1 MKCPNCGEIIKSKK
15 NQMNFCGFCG
25 ANLKTGEKAWMST
38 DSKFS
43 LTGKKSEPTSVKYN
57 SSESMQDQDIQT
69 TTPSVQTFD
78 NTSIPTSNPQPVQF
92 YSQKL
97 SSQEEET
104 TVQNVT
110 PVLPDA
116 NDLST
121 IITPPNISS
130 YESEEESIKTF
141 IDSQSSEAD
150 SIYTN
155 FQPDL
160 PTIESSKSGSLEKIS
175 KNAFEH
181 VINIPQRNIEIH
193 SSESDSSS
201 ENTITYMEYTKSS
214 KEIIE
219 ESAVASEAKP
229 ADNQFSSL
237 DFSSKDPSSLNAE
250 EKVETPVEPKKPRTE
265 KIINFIGQNKSKAE
279 RILSLKGLKPDFI
292 YVTDNASYDTI
303 LAQSIESGA
312 EVLPESS
319 ITLTVSAGTWSEWSE
334 NQLIPSNQYII
345 ESKTLYRKRS
355 RTRTIDKRDTS
366 NISEFED
373 YKLIGTTYKYTE
385 WVKDLYYTSD
395 IIKPNNTCEI
405 ISKVTGFKYAGWFDS
420 VNSINLSF
428 SSPDVANFFNNHL
441 SNANWQ
447 YSEVISEKNVKPD
460 VKNWRL
466 ANDSI
471 SKTPAGDSLTSNV
484 FLSTHVINGKSYAM
498 KFGSSET
505 EWFMYKR
512 RSIKE
517 TIYHFEKE
525 IVSDW
530 SEWSNWEEVSD
541 QTFTPSEDIEV
552 EQKILYRSRKK
563 ATSEL

>member
-38 DSKFS
+38 DSKS
-43 LTGKKSEPTSVKYN
+43 LLSVNNSEQSAIQYD
-57 SSESMQDQDIQT
+57 SSASQQDIQT
-69 TTPSVQTFD
+69 TQPSIQPFD
-78 NTSIPTSNPQPVQF
+78 HTSIPKPNPQTVQF

-97 SSQEEET
+97 ASQAAQPPI
-104 TVQNVT
+104 QNIT
-110 PVLPDA
+110 PVQPDA
-116 NDLST
+116 DDCST
-121 IITPPNISS
+121 IITPPNINS

-141 IDSQSSEAD
+141 IDSQSPEANN
-150 SIYTN
+150 IYTN
-155 FQPDL
+155 FQQDVPNY
-160 PTIESSKSGSLEKIS
+160 ESAKSGSLEKIS

-181 VINIPQRNIEIH
+181 VINVPQRNIEIH
-193 SSESDSSS
+193 SSSDPDSSS
-201 ENTITYMEYTKSS
+201 ENAITYMEYTKSS

-219 ESAVASEAKP
+219 ESASSFDNKP
-229 ADNQFSSL
+229 EENKFSSL
-237 DFSSKDPSSLNAE
+237 EFPSEVSSSSHAE
-250 EKVETPVEPKKPRTE
+250 EKVEIPVEPEKPRTE
-265 KIINFIGQNKSKAE
+265 KIINFIGQNKSTAE
-279 RILSLKGLKPDFI
+279 GTLSLKGLKPDFI
-292 YVTDNASYDTI
+292 YVTDNTNYDTI
-303 LAQSIESGA
+303 IAQSIEA
-312 EVLPESS
+312 DTDVLPETS
-319 ITLTVSAGTWSEWSE
+319 ITLTVSAGTWTEWSE
-334 NQLIPSNQYII
+334 NQIVPSSQYIS
-345 ESKTLYRKRS
+345 ELKTVYRKRS

-373 YKLIGTTYKYTE
+373 YKLVGTTYKYSE
-385 WVKDLYYTSD
+385 WVNDLYYTSD
-395 IIKPNNTCEI
+395 VLKPNNTCEV

-447 YSEVISEKNVKPD
+447 YIEVVSEQNVKPD

-466 ANDSI
+466 ANDSM
-471 SKTPAGDSLTSNV
+471 SKTPAGDSLTSNI

-530 SEWSNWEEVSD
+530 SDWNDWDECSD
-541 QTFTPSEDIEV
+541 QAFTPSEDIEV
-552 EQKILYRSRKK
+552 EQKILTRSRRKCSSDK
-563 ATSEL
+563 

>member
-25 ANLKTGEKAWMST
+25 ANLKTGEKLWMST
-38 DSKFS
+38 DSKS
-43 LTGKKSEPTSVKYN
+43 SSSVNNSEQPDIQFD
-57 SSESMQDQDIQT
+57 SSSSQQDQDIQKT
-69 TTPSVQTFD
+69 QPSIQPFD
-78 NTSIPTSNPQPVQF
+78 HTSIPKPDPQTVQF
-92 YSQKL
+92 YSQQL
-97 SSQEEET
+97 ASQAA
-104 TVQNVT
+104 QPPIKNIT
-110 PVLPDA
+110 PVQPAA
-116 NDLST
+116 NDCST
-121 IITPPNISS
+121 IITPPNINS

-141 IDSQSSEAD
+141 IDSQSPESN

-155 FQPDL
+155 FQHDL
-160 PTIESSKSGSLEKIS
+160 PNYESAKSGSLEKIS

-181 VINIPQRNIEIH
+181 VINVPQRNIEIH
-193 SSESDSSS
+193 SSSDPDSSS
-201 ENTITYMEYTKSS
+201 ENSITYMEYTKSS

-219 ESAVASEAKP
+219 ESTAALDNKP
-229 ADNQFSSL
+229 EENKFSSL
-237 DFSSKDPSSLNAE
+237 EFTPEVSPLSTPDE
-250 EKVETPVEPKKPRTE
+250 EIDIPIEPEKPVTE
-265 KIINFIGQNKSKAE
+265 KIINFIGQNKSTAE
-279 RILSLKGLKPDFI
+279 GNLSLKGIKPDFI

-303 LAQSIESGA
+303 IAQSIEA
-312 EVLPESS
+312 DTDVLPGTT
-319 ITLTVSAGTWSEWSE
+319 ITLTVSAGTWTDWSE
-334 NQLIPSNQYII
+334 NQIVPSSQYIS
-345 ESKTLYRKRS
+345 ESKTVYRKRS

-373 YKLIGTTYKYTE
+373 YKLTGTTYKYSE
-385 WVKDLYYTSD
+385 WVNDLYYTSD
-395 IIKPNNTCEI
+395 VLKPNNTCEI
-405 ISKVTGFKYAGWFDS
+405 ISKVTGFKYAGWFDTF
-420 VNSINLSF
+420 NPINLSF

-447 YSEVISEKNVKPD
+447 YIEVVSEQNVKPD

-466 ANDSI
+466 ANDSM
-471 SKTPAGDSLTSNV
+471 SKTPAGDSLTSNI

-530 SEWSNWEEVSD
+530 SEWSEWDN
-541 QTFTPSEDIEV
+541 QAFTPSEDIEV
-552 EQKILYRSRKK
+552 EQKILTRSRRKCSSDK
-563 ATSEL
+563 